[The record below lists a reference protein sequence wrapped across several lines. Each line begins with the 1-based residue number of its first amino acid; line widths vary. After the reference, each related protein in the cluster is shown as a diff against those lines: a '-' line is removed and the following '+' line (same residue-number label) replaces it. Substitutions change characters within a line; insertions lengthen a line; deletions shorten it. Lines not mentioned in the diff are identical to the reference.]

1 VSGWLAVSM
10 SATADPLTAIRGRI
24 AAHARPD
31 LRTPIDG
38 LFLSA
43 VVEAE
48 AVPDFSMTEPIL
60 VVMAQGGKRLSIGDR
75 SYEYRAGDCLVVT
88 ADLPVTGHY
97 LDVVA
102 GKPALAVGLTL
113 NPSAVADLILRMP
126 PRRTAR
132 AGAPT
137 SAIATAAA
145 DPELLDAVRRL
156 VHLLD
161 RPGDTAVL
169 APLVK
174 QEILWRALTGPLGE
188 TVRQIG
194 LADGDL
200 AHVGRAVAWIRDH
213 YAEPMT
219 VDHVARMAGMSP
231 STLHRRF
238 RAVTALSPVQFQKQI
253 RLQHARRLLLAQ
265 KADVASVGHAVG
277 YDSSSQFTR
286 EYRRMFGHP
295 PGRDRVLLRSASS

>member
-1 VSGWLAVSM
+1 MSGFD
-10 SATADPLTAIRGRI
+10 DPLTAVRGRI

-38 LFLSA
+38 LYLSA
-43 VVEAE
+43 VLEPD
-48 AVPDFSMTEPIL
+48 AVPEFSLTEPIL
-60 VVMAQGGKRLSIGDR
+60 VVMAQGGKRLTIGDR
-75 SYEYRAGDCLVVT
+75 TYEYRAGDCLVVT

-97 LDVVA
+97 LDVEA
-102 GKPALAVGLTL
+102 GRPALSLGLTL
-113 NPSAVADLILRMP
+113 SPAAVADLILRVP
-126 PRRTAR
+126 PNRSAR
-132 AGAPT
+132 AGTPA

-145 DPELLDAVRRL
+145 DVDLLDAVRRL
-156 VHLLD
+156 VQLLD

-169 APLVK
+169 APLIK
-174 QEILWRALTGPLGE
+174 QEILWRAFTGPLGN

-213 YAEPMT
+213 YAEPIT
-219 VDHVARMAGMSP
+219 VDHVARLAGMSP
-231 STLHRRF
+231 SSLHRRF

-253 RLQHARRLLLAQ
+253 RLQHARRLLLAETG
-265 KADVASVGHAVG
+265 DVASVGHAVG

-295 PGRDRVLLRSASS
+295 PGRDRLRLRTPTN